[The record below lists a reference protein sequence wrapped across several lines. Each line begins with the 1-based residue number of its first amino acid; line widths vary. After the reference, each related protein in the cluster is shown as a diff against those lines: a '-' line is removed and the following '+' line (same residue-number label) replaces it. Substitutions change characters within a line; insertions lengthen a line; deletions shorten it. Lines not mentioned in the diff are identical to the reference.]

1 MIYVTFNGGLVASL
15 RKRCPQN
22 LDEENILMLFLPLE
36 IGNIETPENSKAN
49 EVFYD
54 VLAGKNAYL
63 KFKAELDRTYL
74 KIKSIPDTEEICFW
88 VDFNDVRQYLNFAY
102 FLKCFE
108 RFKNKTYISFDF
120 NLYCDRP
127 DAIYEFTRRKRVL
140 DKPFEEAVK
149 FELRKV
155 QKDTDKMFRSIVNDE
170 LVSVNDDHFDK
181 YIYAVVSER
190 PKKCMQIISEI
201 FAKFGRLAM
210 SFDQI
215 VIRLWLLLRAGEI
228 ERVGAKTER
237 DMFFDYSYKLAS
249 RTLMERD

>member
-22 LDEENILMLFLPLE
+22 MSEDNILMLFLPLE
-36 IGNIETPENSKAN
+36 IGNIETPENSQAH
-49 EVFYD
+49 EIFYE
-54 VLAGKNAYL
+54 VLAGQNAYL
-63 KFKAELDRTYL
+63 KFKAELDRTYA
-74 KIKSIPDTEEICFW
+74 KINAIPADEEICFW

-127 DAIYEFTRRKRVL
+127 EAIIEFTRRKRVL
-140 DKPFEEAVK
+140 DKPFEEAIK
-149 FELRKV
+149 FEFKKV
-155 QKDTDKMFRSIVNDE
+155 QRDSDKMFRAIVNDE

-181 YIYAVVSER
+181 YIYAVVNER

-201 FAKFGRLAM
+201 FTKFGRLAV

-215 VIRLWLLLRAGEI
+215 VIRLWLLLRVGEI
-228 ERVGAKTER
+228 ERVGAKTEK
-237 DMFFDYSYKLAS
+237 DLFYDYSYKLAS

>member
-15 RKRCPQN
+15 RKRRPKN

-63 KFKAELDRTYL
+63 KFKAEIDRTYL
-74 KIKSIPDTEEICFW
+74 KIKNIPDTEEICFW

-127 DAIYEFTRRKRVL
+127 DSIYEFTRRKRVL

-155 QKDTDKMFRSIVNDE
+155 QKDTDKLFRSIVNDE

>member
-15 RKRCPQN
+15 RKMRPQD

-49 EVFYD
+49 EIFYE

-63 KFKAELDRTYL
+63 KFKAELERTYL
-74 KIKSIPDTEEICFW
+74 KIDRLPDSEEICFW

-102 FLKCFE
+102 FLKIFE

-120 NLYCDRP
+120 NFYCERP
-127 DAIYEFTRRKRVL
+127 DKVYDFMSRKRVL
-140 DKPFEEAVK
+140 DKPFEDAIK
-149 FELRKV
+149 FELKKV
-155 QKDTDKMFRSIVNDE
+155 QREADKMFRTIANDE
-170 LVSVNDDHFDK
+170 LVAVGDEYFDK
-181 YIYAVVSER
+181 YIYAVLSER

-201 FAKFGRLAM
+201 FAKFGRLAV

-215 VIRLWLLLRAGEI
+215 VIRLWLLLRSGEI
-228 ERVGAKTER
+228 EKIGQKTER

>member
-15 RKRCPQN
+15 RKMRPKN
-22 LDEENILMLFLPLE
+22 FDEENIIMLFLPLE

-49 EVFYD
+49 EIFYE

-63 KFKAELDRTYL
+63 KFKAELERTYL
-74 KIKSIPDTEEICFW
+74 KINQLQDTEEICFW

-102 FLKCFE
+102 FLKYFE
-108 RFKNKTYISFDF
+108 RFSNKTYISFDF
-120 NLYCDRP
+120 DFYCDRP
-127 DAIYEFTRRKRVL
+127 ELIYNFVSRKRIL
-140 DKPFEEAVK
+140 DKPFEEAIK
-149 FELRKV
+149 FELKRV
-155 QKDTDKMFRSIVNDE
+155 QRDADKMFRTIANDE
-170 LVSVNDDHFDK
+170 LVSVDDEYFDK
-181 YIYAVVSER
+181 YIYDVVSER
-190 PKKCMQIISEI
+190 PKKCMQIINEI
-201 FAKFGRLAM
+201 FAKFGRLAV

-237 DMFFDYSYKLAS
+237 DMFFDYAYKLAD

>member
-15 RKRCPQN
+15 RKRCPRN
-22 LDEENILMLFLPLE
+22 MSEDNILMLFLPLE

-49 EVFYD
+49 EIFYE
-54 VLAGKNAYL
+54 VLAGQNAYL
-63 KFKAELDRTYL
+63 KFKAELDRTYA
-74 KIKSIPDTEEICFW
+74 KINAIPADEEICFW

-127 DAIYEFTRRKRVL
+127 EAIIEFTRRKRVL
-140 DKPFEEAVK
+140 DKPFEDAIK
-149 FELRKV
+149 FEFKKV
-155 QKDTDKMFRSIVNDE
+155 QRDSDKMFRAIVNDE
-170 LVSVNDDHFDK
+170 LVSVSDDHFDK
-181 YIYAVVSER
+181 YIYAVVNER

-201 FAKFGRLAM
+201 FTKFGRLAV

-215 VIRLWLLLRAGEI
+215 VIRLWLLLRVGEI
-228 ERVGAKTER
+228 ERVGAKTEK
-237 DMFFDYSYKLAS
+237 DLFYDYSYKLAS